1 MSGRIWRFC
10 RDDMGQDMVE
20 YSLLVTFLA
29 VASLWIFGF
38 WMPSVAGIW
47 SSGNSQLTQANAA
60 AS

>member
-10 RDDMGQDMVE
+10 RDEMGQDMVE

-47 SSGNSQLTQANAA
+47 GSGNSHLTQANAA